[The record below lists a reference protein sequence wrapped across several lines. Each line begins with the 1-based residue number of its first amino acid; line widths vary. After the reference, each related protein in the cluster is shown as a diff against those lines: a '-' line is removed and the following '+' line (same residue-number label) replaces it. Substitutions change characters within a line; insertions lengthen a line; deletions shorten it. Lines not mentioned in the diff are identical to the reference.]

1 MFFFV
6 QAIAKRKFDA
16 MYGLYHIL
24 LDRKLKE
31 ELDSSRQN
39 ISELHKLHLDT
50 PQRESQVEEDLSKFL
65 PSKPMKLE
73 IEEGREDELSRYL
86 GRRRGTIAV
95 SHFKQNTEV
104 NDSGIP
110 EISICRSPSPTNDKS
125 ELQYKEKYL
134 PRPTVLKV
142 RPTFDRRASDGS
154 ATLQDSIA
162 QFNLNWN
169 HSKSGRR
176 NLPKES
182 SRNMLSV
189 PENDAAGSE
198 SDTEHEAEV
207 SSYLHGR
214 GGRRRTLPCFPTTPE
229 NEDVPS
235 KIFRAVKPP
244 RASPT
249 PYLPLG
255 GADPR
260 IRELIPNVKKPLDVF
275 GEHKQLQDQFN
286 PTRRSSSSNHVRENP
301 YRHSYPFRDIEPA
314 EERHDPG
321 FQFLRKKQE
330 AELADLDVQ
339 FAVRRKLL
347 ETKMEQER
355 AEFIRRASEGAN
367 NLESSIAAFNLK
379 YSAASPAANSSSPQA
394 SPVAESSLQDE
405 MKKLNL
411 MASPCI
417 GGELPSFNVN
427 TSFQTRSMD
436 VDEEAQH
443 QQQNATRFNRYPKVP
458 PLFTSHSPSESV
470 TRPNPFVPNF
480 RTSNMRPSF
489 PGMDSPLLHDPF
501 RPSSQELEHDP
512 LDRSLSYDMILA
524 QSMNSIAE
532 RVKLSLEDASVEYS
546 QSGDNYFSLYKDGI
560 QMEIEIYPGHE
571 LNKHMVKFRRVGGE
585 VWPYKKLR
593 ERIVNGLCA

>member
-1 MFFFV
+1 
-6 QAIAKRKFDA
+6 

-50 PQRESQVEEDLSKFL
+50 SQQRESDSEEEDLSKFL

-95 SHFKQNTEV
+95 SHFKQNASL

-176 NLPKES
+176 NIPKEG

-214 GGRRRTLPCFPTTPE
+214 GGRQRRTLPCFPTTPE
-229 NEDVPS
+229 NEDIPS
-235 KIFRAVKPP
+235 KIFRAVKPS

-260 IRELIPNVKKPLDVF
+260 LRELIPSVKKPLDVF

-286 PTRRSSSSNHVRENP
+286 PARRGSSSNHVRENP
-301 YRHSYPFRDIEPA
+301 FRHSYPFNDP
-314 EERHDPG
+314 EERHDPD
-321 FQFLRKKQE
+321 FHFLRKKQE

-339 FAVRRKLL
+339 FAVQRKFLQ
-347 ETKMEQER
+347 TKMEHQR

-367 NLESSIAAFNLK
+367 NLESSIADFHLR
-379 YSAASPAANSSSPQA
+379 YPQPSSSCVQSTPAPA
-394 SPVAESSLQDE
+394 SESSLQDE

-411 MASPCI
+411 QR
-417 GGELPSFNVN
+417 GEHPPSFNN
-427 TSFQTRSMD
+427 TSFHTRSMD
-436 VDEEAQH
+436 VDEEAQ
-443 QQQNATRFNRYPKVP
+443 QQNATNTRYNPQYP
-458 PLFTSHSPSESV
+458 RPLFTSHSPSDSV
-470 TRPNPFVPNF
+470 TNPFVPNF
-480 RTSNMRPSF
+480 HPSNMRPSF
-489 PGMDSPLLHDPF
+489 PGMDSPSLYDSF
-501 RPSSQELEHDP
+501 RTSTTTSSQEREDDSLS
-512 LDRSLSYDMILA
+512 RSLSYDILLS
-524 QSMNSIAE
+524 QSMSSIAE
-532 RVKLSLEDASVEYS
+532 HIKLSLEDASVEYS

-560 QMEIEIYPGHE
+560 QMEIEIFPGNQLKEHV
-571 LNKHMVKFRRVGGE
+571 VKFRHVGGE
-585 VWPYKKLR
+585 ILAYKQLR
-593 ERIVNGLCA
+593 ERIVGGLCD